1 MKSKVPVSQIPSN
14 SESAA
19 PESDS
24 VATAVLNEQQAAAY
38 AGLTAHQLYLHRK
51 KGTGPPFVMH
61 GARIR
66 YRFDDLKRWV
76 AELPS
81 FTSIAQAL
89 VANPARAEGAR
100 RQRATTAI
108 ARKARWDKHQDS
120 ATDDA

>member
-1 MKSKVPVSQIPSN
+1 MKSKVSGSQIPSN

-19 PESDS
+19 ELSD
-24 VATAVLNEQQAAAY
+24 ALAPAVLNEQQAAAY

-66 YRFDDLKRWV
+66 YRFDELKRWV
-76 AELPS
+76 AALPS

-89 VANPARAEGAR
+89 VANPKRAEGAS
-100 RQRATTAI
+100 RQRA
-108 ARKARWDKHQDS
+108 
-120 ATDDA
+120 